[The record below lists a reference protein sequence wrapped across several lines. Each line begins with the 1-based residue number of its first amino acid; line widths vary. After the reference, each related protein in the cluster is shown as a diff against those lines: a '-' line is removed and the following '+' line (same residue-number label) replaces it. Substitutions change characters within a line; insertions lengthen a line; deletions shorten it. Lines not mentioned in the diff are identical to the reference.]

1 MIGLLT
7 FILALVCLYL
17 LSQAFLQRLYEVLV
31 KLTHS
36 HKKAI
41 YTIAFIFLPGTFVHE
56 ISHFMAALFLLVP
69 VGELR
74 LVPEIQDRGVNLG
87 SVQIGKTDVLRHAII
102 GIAPFIVGT
111 TIMLSLFWHGITT
124 NALYEPLYV
133 GITLYVIFQLS
144 HTMFSS
150 KRDLRAVIELGILI
164 IVIVSLL
171 LIFNITE
178 PFELAGRT
186 IEEQRTLIERV
197 SLYLFIPIGL
207 EALLLVLF
215 KRIR

>member
-1 MIGLLT
+1 MVGLFT
-7 FILALVCLYL
+7 FILALVCLYI

-31 KLTHS
+31 KLTRS

-41 YTIAFIFLPGTFVHE
+41 YTIAAIFLPGTFVHE

-74 LVPEIQDRGVNLG
+74 LFPEIQERGVNLG
-87 SVQIGKTDVLRHAII
+87 SVQIGKTDVLRQAII
-102 GIAPFIVGT
+102 GIAPFLVGT
-111 TIMLSLFWHGITT
+111 GIMLALIWHGITT
-124 NALYEPLYV
+124 HALYQPLYV
-133 GITLYVIFQLS
+133 AVTLYVIFQLS

-186 IEEQRTLIERV
+186 IEEQRMLIERV

-207 EALLLVLF
+207 EALLLILF
-215 KRIR
+215 RRIR